1 MGTGEQA
8 RATRYSDVCGTI
20 DELKRILWD
29 ERHRAQAGDLALAE
43 LVRDMSFMLDKMDGR
58 ARAYAEFREA
68 LRGLLGT
75 MDALTPSPRA
85 EARPREDQALQALE
99 HRVPTDAAAED
110 LCLRLEEI
118 RDVANRMERLL
129 RGFRTAASRIAI
141 AYRRV
146 RGARSWAVD
155 EEGTAGS
162 LPIPAEYEG
171 WLPPQPH
178 RDIVLDW
185 IARGRVHLVSGAVP
199 SIEFEDGGTMPLSDV
214 RWSQEV
220 KNFHRKDERPNARAY
235 TTYRG

>member
-1 MGTGEQA
+1 VGTRDEA

-29 ERHRAQAGDLALAE
+29 ERHRAEVADPALAE

-58 ARAYAEFREA
+58 ARTYADFREA
-68 LRGLLGT
+68 VRELLGV

-85 EARPREDQALQALE
+85 EAWPREEEALRTLAR
-99 HRVPTDAAAED
+99 RVLTDAAAEA
-110 LCLRLEEI
+110 LCARLEEV

-141 AYRRV
+141 AYRQA

-155 EEGTAGS
+155 EEGAARS
-162 LPIPAEYEG
+162 LPIPPEYEG

-185 IARGRVHLVSGAVP
+185 ISRGRVHLVPGSVP
-199 SIEFEDGGTMPLSDV
+199 LIEFEDGGTMPLSDV
-214 RWSQEV
+214 RWSEEV
-220 KNFHRKDERPNARAY
+220 KNFHRKDEKPNARAY
-235 TTYRG
+235 TTYRR